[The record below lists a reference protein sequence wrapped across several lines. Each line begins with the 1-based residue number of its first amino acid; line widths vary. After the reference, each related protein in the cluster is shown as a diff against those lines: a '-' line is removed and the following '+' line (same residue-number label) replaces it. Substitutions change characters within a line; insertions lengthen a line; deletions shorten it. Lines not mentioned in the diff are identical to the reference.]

1 MTSAT
6 DNWTRETTAIIITRD
21 VAVKAECPNC
31 GCETTRDIHDF
42 DETDLWYGQ
51 EAICCEECGKTYQ
64 IYNVERDV

>member
-6 DNWTRETTAIIITRD
+6 DNRTLETTGIIITKD

-51 EAICCEECGKTYQ
+51 EAICCEECGKVYQ
-64 IYNVERDV
+64 IYHVERDV